1 MADSSNPK
9 PSSLDPELL
18 RILEAAQSGM
28 PSPLLDDDPLVDS
41 SLFDDNAP
49 LVPVA
54 PPSALR
60 PEPPSP
66 TPFSPATIAE
76 VIEEALDDI
85 SIEIEELG
93 GFAGPAETAQSPAAV
108 ETASAPVDE
117 GTLAE
122 RWFEDEPPLTQA
134 LLDGLYEDAEH
145 RRELAPP
152 EHDSGNSTPES
163 YSAPEPPAPSSEIDS
178 RDTPMSQVGLDALF
192 SEQTPPDESSVP
204 IVDDSPMSQ
213 ADLDAL
219 LAGQAPAVES
229 STTFE
234 DDAPLTQAML
244 DEMFEAA
251 EQRRALAELEALSGA
266 TAPDLDAEP
275 VLSATAPD
283 PEEPDAPMS
292 QAELDALLA
301 GQTPTAEIGAPVED
315 DAPMSQAELD
325 ALLAGQTPAAE
336 ISAPVEDDAPMS
348 QAELDAL
355 LAGQTPAAEISAP
368 VEDDAPMSQAEL
380 DALLAGQTPAAE
392 ISAPVEDDA
401 PMSQA
406 ELDALLAGQTS
417 TVVPTADF
425 SDDAPLSQD
434 DLDALVRGLDSV
446 AQIEP
451 ETTRQVDGP
460 LSQVDLEALLGD
472 LGFNTAP
479 PVTEATT
486 GGGSL
491 SQDDLDD
498 LLGSLENQA
507 ASGPAITPDHSG
519 SLTQADLDALLAS
532 QPAAPEGRHAIPQED
547 LDALLDAAS
556 GKNTTPPPGSTA
568 ADRPVALTQDDLD
581 ALINAASG
589 GVPTS
594 PTAGSSTAV
603 RSLDLSQDDLDALLA
618 GAATSSPDDRTV
630 SSLSDDDLD
639 SLFDKVTGAP
649 LLNADDG
656 PLDQTNI
663 DALLSGRGE
672 EQVLDSSAL
681 DAPILSPGGAYD
693 DDVSLSQSSIDS
705 LMADLDSGGALSGGL
720 AATDSPITEAAG
732 DDDDELSEIS
742 QDMIDSLIANAQAQ
756 STGSAAPASTSEI
769 GSENFAAAAT
779 ASDSGPE
786 LLSQS
791 DLDRLIEESR
801 QQDRAR
807 GQAKQRALEEAISA
821 AQVATRSPAAPDLL
835 SEIQAREK
843 PVREPSA
850 IMAFV
855 RENAARI
862 AASLLIGGLAT
873 LSTGV
878 LLHLNRQIIME
889 DVRPQAGSE
898 LEVALERAR
907 EEVARG
913 DYPSAIA
920 ELEIPVARSMP
931 GATRNDALYVLLE
944 AKYRAN
950 RGEYGSDEFDQL
962 SALIE
967 ETVAQAPAHARAP
980 EALGWRAEMFKS
992 DAPQTALDIYKK
1004 IFDQYAE
1011 APGLDKMLI
1020 DASKLAL
1027 AQQDPLTSAIYAQDL
1042 LRRFPSSPW
1051 AGEAILAV
1059 GDANLIAGNES
1070 DARSTFVRIAESE
1083 PDSGLGAQA
1092 FLRLGKLAYDTGQY
1106 DQAIMQLAKR
1116 LETTTTTEGND
1127 EVYLLLAQSYR
1138 KAGKLNEARD
1148 TLNDLLNIFEPGP
1161 VTPRAYVEY
1170 SQVLESLG
1178 EREKAVKTAQ
1188 RASMEFPA
1196 NPEVQRNTGELLGLS
1211 GNPLAAATSLIAA
1224 DDAGAADPNLVLTA
1238 ARYYRT
1244 ANMPD
1249 EAEKAYARLKANY
1262 GGSQA
1267 ALAGGIEAAQLRYS
1281 QGDAEGALDDLEA
1294 LQAATRGTEHRLS
1307 ALQAM
1312 QEIYQDLGL
1321 SDHVKTMGKEIAQQA
1336 SSPVIL
1342 ASTAINLIDAGD
1354 LESAQNAIEKIDFS
1368 LLPSPIAFNLLMKE
1382 GLALLAVAP
1391 QRGLEKLEE
1400 AHFNYPEA
1408 RTREADHLLLQTY
1421 LSTGRP
1427 AAARRLVMELKAAV
1441 ASKPSDTPYLVD
1453 AAIAWGDYLYDKEDY
1468 RTAEFAY
1475 AMAEEAGLKPAETVS
1490 GIRSHPDWARY
1501 QRANALLRLADY
1513 EGCVALYDKIATS
1526 DSTWAG
1532 EAAVKAGLARLEQR
1546 QRGIEMPPPPE
1557 KTARA
1562 G

>member
-1 MADSSNPK
+1 
-9 PSSLDPELL
+9 
-18 RILEAAQSGM
+18 
-28 PSPLLDDDPLVDS
+28 
-41 SLFDDNAP
+41 
-49 LVPVA
+49 
-54 PPSALR
+54 
-60 PEPPSP
+60 
-66 TPFSPATIAE
+66 
-76 VIEEALDDI
+76 
-85 SIEIEELG
+85 
-93 GFAGPAETAQSPAAV
+93 
-108 ETASAPVDE
+108 
-117 GTLAE
+117 
-122 RWFEDEPPLTQA
+122 
-134 LLDGLYEDAEH
+134 
-145 RRELAPP
+145 
-152 EHDSGNSTPES
+152 
-163 YSAPEPPAPSSEIDS
+163 
-178 RDTPMSQVGLDALF
+178 
-192 SEQTPPDESSVP
+192 
-204 IVDDSPMSQ
+204 
-213 ADLDAL
+213 
-219 LAGQAPAVES
+219 
-229 STTFE
+229 
-234 DDAPLTQAML
+234 
-244 DEMFEAA
+244 
-251 EQRRALAELEALSGA
+251 
-266 TAPDLDAEP
+266 
-275 VLSATAPD
+275 
-283 PEEPDAPMS
+283 MS

-301 GQTPTAEIGAPVED
+301 GQLPAAENSAPAED

-325 ALLAGQTPAAE
+325 ALLAGQLPAVE
-336 ISAPVEDDAPMS
+336 NSAPVEDDAPMS

-355 LAGQTPAAEISAP
+355 LAGQT
-368 VEDDAPMSQAEL
+368 
-380 DALLAGQTPAAE
+380 T
-392 ISAPVEDDA
+392 
-401 PMSQA
+401 
-406 ELDALLAGQTS
+406 
-417 TVVPTADF
+417 VPTPTTTF
-425 SDDAPLSQD
+425 TDDAPLSQD
-434 DLDALVRGLDSV
+434 DLDALVRGLEN
-446 AQIEP
+446 AP
-451 ETTRQVDGP
+451 ELAPEATRQVDGP
-460 LSQVDLEALLGD
+460 LSQDDLDALLDGLASD
-472 LGFNTAP
+472 TAP
-479 PVTEATT
+479 LVSASRA
-486 GGGSL
+486 GGGPL
-491 SQDDLDD
+491 SQDDLDA

-507 ASGPAITPDHSG
+507 ATGPATAPDHSEP
-519 SLTQADLDALLAS
+519 LTQADLDALLAS
-532 QPAAPEGRHAIPQED
+532 QPAAPEARHAIPQDD

-556 GKNTTPPPGSTA
+556 GKNASPPPGSTA

-581 ALINAASG
+581 ALIDAASG
-589 GVPTS
+589 TQPTPS
-594 PTAGSSTAV
+594 AGSGAAERPLS
-603 RSLDLSQDDLDALLA
+603 LSQDDLDALLA

-630 SSLSDDDLD
+630 SSLPDDDLD

-649 LLNADDG
+649 LSNADDG

-681 DAPILSPGGAYD
+681 DSPILSPGGAYD

-720 AATDSPITEAAG
+720 AATDSPIAGAAG
-732 DDDDELSEIS
+732 DDDELSEIS
-742 QDMIDSLIANAQAQ
+742 QDMIDALIANAQAQ

-821 AQVATRSPAAPDLL
+821 AQAATRSPAAPDLL

-843 PVREPSA
+843 PVSEPGA

-855 RENAARI
+855 RENGARI
-862 AASLLIGGLAT
+862 AASLLIGGLAA

-889 DVRPQAGSE
+889 DVRPQAGTE

-950 RGEYGSDEFDQL
+950 RGGYGSDEFDQL

-992 DAPQTALDIYKK
+992 DAPQTALDIYKN

-1011 APGLDKMLI
+1011 APGLDEMLI

-1027 AQQDPLTSAIYAQDL
+1027 AQEDPLTSAIYAQDL

-1070 DARSTFVRIAESE
+1070 DARSTYVRIAESE

-1092 FLRLGKLAYDTGQY
+1092 FLRLGKLAYDTGEY

-1188 RASMEFPA
+1188 RASIEFPA

-1294 LQAATRGTEHRLS
+1294 LQAATRGTEHMLS

-1336 SSPVIL
+1336 TAPDIL
-1342 ASTAINLIDAGD
+1342 ATTAINLLDAGD

-1368 LLPSPIAFNLLMKE
+1368 LLQPPIAFNLLMKE

-1408 RTREADHLLLQTY
+1408 RTREADQLLLQTY

-1427 AAARRLVMELKAAV
+1427 AAARRLVMELKGAV

-1475 AMAEEAGLKPAETVS
+1475 AMAEEAGLKPAETVA

-1513 EGCVALYDKIATS
+1513 EGCVALYDKIAAS

-1546 QRGIEMPPPPE
+1546 QRGIEMAPPPE
-1557 KTARA
+1557 KTAQAATRT